1 MIMRSVR
8 QVKTYVITVNNI
20 HDSIDDI
27 VCFCDSLDDALN
39 EQKRLQEN
47 DAYLEYKIKL
57 IEKY

>member
-1 MIMRSVR
+1 M
-8 QVKTYVITVNNI
+8 KTYVITVNNI